1 MVNVWFWTTVLL
13 AVALVLLHIF
23 MPWFN
28 ATYEEVHKPAARAVV
43 ATIDVADTKRS
54 TYHEPFP
61 NSPGRRKRQRQHR
74 RTNNKRRRDG
84 NTSKRA

>member
-13 AVALVLLHIF
+13 AVTLVLLHIF

-28 ATYEEVHKPAARAVV
+28 ATYQEVHKPAGRAVAA
-43 ATIDVADTKRS
+43 ATDVADVKRS

-61 NSPGRRKRQRQHR
+61 NSPGRRKRHR
-74 RTNNKRRRDG
+74 RNNKRRRHDG
-84 NTSKRA
+84 HTGKRS